1 MGDNFR
7 SCQQIQNYS
16 NLLCDETSTTVY
28 SLHFGSNYANSG
40 ARAVYDQI
48 VAMLREHNTIPS
60 FTSGGKNDIT
70 KVIMDLC
77 ANMIMSQILKQ
88 FGVQY
93 LIWTA

>member
-1 MGDNFR
+1 M
-7 SCQQIQNYS
+7 
-16 NLLCDETSTTVY
+16 
-28 SLHFGSNYANSG
+28 
-40 ARAVYDQI
+40 YDQI

-60 FTSGGKNDIT
+60 FTSGGKNDIA